1 MDIVVD
7 ILGTFINSVSMSDD
21 GSENGKERAFDLA
34 GAASGGGGTCCPS
47 TVDPYAWLALIGGIA
62 LATYFLRVA
71 IVVKMPTGRRRRGVR
86 RDSQDPKLGDVLFK
100 GRNVKLNNP

>member
-7 ILGTFINSVSMSDD
+7 ILGTLMNSVSD
-21 GSENGKERAFDLA
+21 GEIENGKERAFDLA

-86 RDSQDPKLGDVLFK
+86 RDSEDPKLGAVLFK
-100 GRNVKLNNP
+100 GRNINPSKPGV